1 MKILPVLILPFLLS
15 SCAYPRI
22 TVKTADGHCVTYT
35 APRLGGDVRIGE
47 IDLQI
52 DGVSA
57 KVTAYE
63 SETIQ
68 AFKEGAKLAA
78 GLAKP

>member
-1 MKILPVLILPFLLS
+1 MKILIPVLLLLS
-15 SCAYPRI
+15 GCAYPRI
-22 TVKTADGHCVTYT
+22 TVKTAEGHSVTYT

-52 DGVSA
+52 DGISA

>member
-1 MKILPVLILPFLLS
+1 MKILIPVLALFLLS
-15 SCAYPRI
+15 GCAYPQI
-22 TVKTADGHCVTYT
+22 SVKTAEGHSVTYK
-35 APRLGGDVRIGE
+35 APRLGGDVRVGE